1 MNYSKYL
8 LKDVFQ
14 LAYIW
19 NYGIHQ
25 TKRLLNNFILSFIA
39 GLLLVSA
46 LAGCIQNPPDPLR
59 VGFLVWPGYESLYLA
74 RDLGYYKDTPIRLVD
89 YPSASELIR
98 GFRNQN
104 LEAVTLTLYEAL
116 LVAETELDVRIVL
129 ILDSS
134 NGADAV
140 LAKPKIKTLEEIK
153 GKRIGVESGAL
164 GAFVLTRALEKVDLM
179 PKDVQIVS
187 LGVSE
192 HEQAFKQGKVDAVV
206 TFEPTRSKLLAD
218 GANLLFDSS
227 QIPGEILDVLVVRE
241 ELLKKQPSAVQDL
254 LDGYF
259 SALKY
264 LKENPQDAARRIA
277 PREGVTPNQFLK
289 SLEGLVIHDLQ
300 ENKQILGKTN
310 TVSNEKVKKV
320 SQFMV
325 ENKLL
330 NKKSDPSS
338 LFEDSFVKKVK
349 VKTAKK

>member
-1 MNYSKYL
+1 MNFSKHL
-8 LKDVFQ
+8 FKKKIGSISD
-14 LAYIW
+14 W
-19 NYGIHQ
+19 NYFL
-25 TKRLLNNFILSFIA
+25 TKARRLLNNFILSFIA
-39 GLLLVSA
+39 GLLLVST
-46 LAGCIQNPPDPLR
+46 LSGCIQNPPDPLR
-59 VGFLVWPGYESLYLA
+59 VGFLVWPGYETLFLA
-74 RDLGYYKDTPIRLVD
+74 RDLGHYKETPIRLVD

-98 GFRNQN
+98 GFRNKN

-116 LVAETELDVRIVL
+116 LVAETEPDVRIVL

-134 NGADAV
+134 NGADVV
-140 LAKPKIKTLEEIK
+140 LAKPQIKTLLDIK
-153 GKRIGVESGAL
+153 GRRVGVESGAL

-218 GANLLFDSS
+218 DANLLFDSS

-254 LDGYF
+254 LNGYF

-300 ENKQILGKTN
+300 ENKEILGKTN
-310 TVSNEKVKKV
+310 TLSNEKVKKV

-325 ENKLL
+325 DNKLL
-330 NKKSDPSS
+330 NKQSDPTS